1 MGELWLGSWPVS
13 AIRKTQ
19 DCATDNSSEVVFI
32 SEPGSGRNEG
42 RHGLASIA
50 RVTLV
55 PCDQE
60 RGAEDVKPAELLP
73 EVVSLT

>member
-1 MGELWLGSWPVS
+1 MS

-42 RHGLASIA
+42 RHDLASIT
-50 RVTLV
+50 RVILV

-60 RGAEDVKPAELLP
+60 RAAEGVKAAELLP
-73 EVVSLT
+73 EVVRLT